1 MKHASRWIL
10 GAVVGLAVVVSPVS
24 AHQHE
29 AHGEGDQHGEHGE
42 MHGEHAE
49 MHGDHGDHGDMHA
62 EHMAHQDAYREAMLA
77 NFDDASDK
85 LMQLAQAFSEE
96 QYAWRPAE
104 GVRSVGE
111 VMLHVAAPNY
121 MLSAPLG
128 VEMPEGLRERSQS
141 LGAEGSKAEI
151 IAFLEESIAHAR
163 GAIEGMDIEGLAG
176 KSQVFG
182 QEMSGHS
189 VALILLSHTH
199 EHLGQAIAYARS
211 NGVVPPWSQG
221 G

>member
-1 MKHASRWIL
+1 MKHASRWIV
-10 GAVVGLAVVVSPVS
+10 GAVVCLAVTASPAL

-29 AHGEGDQHGEHGE
+29 AHGEGEQHGEHADMHAE
-42 MHGEHAE
+42 HSEHGE
-49 MHGDHGDHGDMHA
+49 HGDMHA
-62 EHMAHQDAYREAMLA
+62 EHMAHQNAYREAMLA

-85 LMQLAQAFSEE
+85 LLQLAREFSQE

-128 VEMPEGLRERSQS
+128 VEMPEGVRERSQS
-141 LGAEGSKAEI
+141 LGEEGSKAEI

-163 GAIEGMDIEGLAG
+163 GAIEGMDVEGLAG
-176 KSQVFG
+176 TSQVFG
-182 QEMSGHS
+182 REMSGHS
-189 VALILLSHTH
+189 ALLILLSHTH

-211 NGVVPPWSQG
+211 NGVVPPWSAG